1 LNISIKPHNYLSIS
15 ISFHLFSDKT
25 NVQISL
31 INSTTFINE
40 IDYYLYRLVLTLLV
54 VHPTKLSELN
64 NMSQKQLPE
73 YDLNKLKFFLSQFEE
88 LYNDIELL
96 KKQRAILELPLDLS
110 INLAPVDMNDEDSYL
125 QALRDY
131 EQSLHQGVKD
141 PLIFGLK
148 KIFEQTYKDFT
159 SFLTS
164 SFNSLLPFKTK
175 MEEKKQLDEALSS
188 IITEISKISQI

>member
-1 LNISIKPHNYLSIS
+1 
-15 ISFHLFSDKT
+15 
-25 NVQISL
+25 
-31 INSTTFINE
+31 
-40 IDYYLYRLVLTLLV
+40 
-54 VHPTKLSELN
+54 
-64 NMSQKQLPE
+64 MSQKQLPE